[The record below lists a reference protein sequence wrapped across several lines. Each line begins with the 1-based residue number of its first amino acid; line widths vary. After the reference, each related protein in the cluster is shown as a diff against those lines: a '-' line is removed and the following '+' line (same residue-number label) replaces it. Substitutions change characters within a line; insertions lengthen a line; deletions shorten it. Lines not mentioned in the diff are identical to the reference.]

1 MRSPRGSTPS
11 RAEMLLGVLPG
22 TGAPLSPPATSH
34 RHKACP
40 PGVPVRRPLRWAP
53 VVGTEASG
61 TSEAAGASGP
71 FAVPAASSCGPEL
84 VRPEFGGRCLTELV
98 GALSCVLRPPPG
110 WEAPRWLPA
119 PLVRARQ
126 IVLLVLDGLGALQ
139 LAARAGRL
147 APVLASG
154 VGETLTS
161 VAPST
166 TAAALT
172 SLTTGLPPAAHG
184 IVGYRLA
191 VRDEVL
197 NVLGWRLGARD
208 GRQLVPARTFQP
220 FAPFP
225 SSGAPVPVVSR
236 NDYAAT
242 GFTAAHLGDAP
253 LYGWHTPAGLVVE
266 VRRLLARGA
275 PLVYAYYDG
284 VDRTA
289 HACGLGE
296 HYDAELRAVDR
307 MVGDLLEVLPD
318 GAALAVS
325 ADHGQVEVGP
335 SIEVLGA
342 DAMASISLLSGEG
355 RFRWL
360 HARPGA
366 KASLLDLV
374 TTRYAHLAWVRD
386 VDQVIEEGWLG
397 GVPSSVVRERLGD
410 VALIPFAP
418 TAFLDPAD
426 TGEQRLVCR
435 HGSLTPDEMLV
446 PLLAWAARP

>member
-1 MRSPRGSTPS
+1 
-11 RAEMLLGVLPG
+11 
-22 TGAPLSPPATSH
+22 
-34 RHKACP
+34 
-40 PGVPVRRPLRWAP
+40 
-53 VVGTEASG
+53 VVG
-61 TSEAAGASGP
+61 
-71 FAVPAASSCGPEL
+71 
-84 VRPEFGGRCLTELV
+84 
-98 GALSCVLRPPPG
+98 
-110 WEAPRWLPA
+110 
-119 PLVRARQ
+119 ARQ

-139 LAARAGRL
+139 LEARAGRL

-154 VGETLTS
+154 VGTTVTS

-172 SLTTGLPPAAHG
+172 SLTTGLAPATHG
-184 IVGYRLA
+184 VVGYRVA
-191 VRDEVL
+191 VTDEVL
-197 NVLGWRLGARD
+197 NVLGWRLGGRD
-208 GRQLVPARTFQP
+208 ARQLVPPRGFQP

-225 SSGAPVPVVSR
+225 GCPANAAVVSR
-236 NDYAAT
+236 QGYAAT

-253 LYGWHTPAGLVVE
+253 LYSWHTPSGLVVE
-266 VRRLLARGA
+266 VRRLLERGA
-275 PLVYAYYDG
+275 PFVYAYYDG
-284 VDRTA
+284 IDRTA

-307 MVGDLLEVLPD
+307 MVGDLLEVLPH
-318 GAALAVS
+318 GAALAVT
-325 ADHGQVEVGP
+325 ADHGQVEVGS

-342 DAMASISLLSGEG
+342 EVMASISLLSGEG

-366 KASLLDLV
+366 KEALLALAAE
-374 TTRYAHLAWVRD
+374 RYGQVAWVRD
-386 VDQVIEEGWLG
+386 ADALIEEGWLG
-397 GVPSSVVRERLGD
+397 GTPSPAVRARLGD

-446 PLLAWAARP
+446 PLLAWAPRP